1 MFSVLSI
8 ESTRGTLI
16 PWYLLGRRRLN
27 FPYAST
33 WLDYCS
39 LGYLLHIRR
48 PADAA
53 SVRRA
58 VDMLADVRAEDV
70 QAKRAA
76 LRAVG
81 PAFQFRDAA
90 RSAGGDGSGP
100 RAERRPSAADY
111 ILNDVCAAAR
121 GLREPAPMEV
131 ERDSERPLGQ
141 QCLLSV

>member
-1 MFSVLSI
+1 M
-8 ESTRGTLI
+8 I

-58 VDMLADVRAEDV
+58 VDMLADMRAEDV

-81 PAFQFRDAA
+81 PAFQFRDDAA
-90 RSAGGDGSGP
+90 RSVGGLGGDGSGP

-111 ILNDVCAAAR
+111 ILNEVCAAAR

-131 ERDSERPLGQ
+131 VERDERPLGQ
-141 QCLLSV
+141 CLLSV